1 MKNLNDVFNSVD
13 EAINNVRK
21 NPGFEDMLNKTKQ
34 YARKSAE
41 AIEISRK
48 KIELLDAKTKLSK
61 AYEKFGKQQFAIYDG
76 EEANEQELEAT
87 ANEIIILKGQVEYLD
102 QEIATFKQE
111 LASQF
116 ETKMGKKDE
125 DVVVGDDNIEVVEV
139 DGE

>member
-34 YARKSAE
+34 YAKMSAE

-102 QEIATFKQE
+102 QEIATFKEE

>member
-1 MKNLNDVFNSVD
+1 MKNLSDVFNSVD

-61 AYEKFGKQQFAIYDG
+61 AYEKYGKQQFAIYDG

-102 QEIATFKQE
+102 QEIAAFKEE

>member
-34 YARKSAE
+34 YAKKSAE

-48 KIELLDAKTKLSK
+48 KIELMDAKTKLSK
-61 AYEKFGKQQFAIYDG
+61 AYEKFGKQQFALYDG
-76 EEANEQELEAT
+76 EEVSEQELDAT
-87 ANEIIILKGQVEYLD
+87 ANEIIILKGQVDYLD
-102 QEIATFKQE
+102 KEIAAFKEE

-116 ETKMGKKDE
+116 DAKMGKKDD

>member
-76 EEANEQELEAT
+76 EEANEQEIEAT

-102 QEIATFKQE
+102 QEIATFKEE

>member
-61 AYEKFGKQQFAIYDG
+61 AYEKYGKQQFAIYDG
-76 EEANEQELEAT
+76 EAVDDQELEAT

-102 QEIATFKQE
+102 QEIAAFKEE

>member
-61 AYEKFGKQQFAIYDG
+61 AYEKYGKQQFAIYDG

-102 QEIATFKQE
+102 QEIAAFKEE

>member
-76 EEANEQELEAT
+76 EQANEQELEAT

-102 QEIATFKQE
+102 QEIATFKEE

>member
-76 EEANEQELEAT
+76 EAVDDQELEAT

-102 QEIATFKQE
+102 QEIAAFKEE

>member
-61 AYEKFGKQQFAIYDG
+61 AYEKYGKQQFAIYDG
-76 EEANEQELEAT
+76 ETVDEQELEAT

-102 QEIATFKQE
+102 QEIAAFKEE
-111 LASQF
+111 LASQL

>member
-34 YARKSAE
+34 YAKKSAE

-102 QEIATFKQE
+102 QEIATFKEE

>member
-34 YARKSAE
+34 YAKKSAE

-76 EEANEQELEAT
+76 EEANEQELEVT

-102 QEIATFKQE
+102 QEIAAFKEE

>member
-34 YARKSAE
+34 YAKKSAE

-61 AYEKFGKQQFAIYDG
+61 AYEKFGKQQFALYDG
-76 EEANEQELEAT
+76 AEVSEQEIEAT
-87 ANEIIILKGQVEYLD
+87 ANEIIILKGQVEYLEK
-102 QEIATFKQE
+102 EIAAFKE
-111 LASQF
+111 EIASQF
-116 ETKMGKKDE
+116 DAKMAKKED
-125 DVVVGDDNIEVVEV
+125 DVVVSDDNIEVVEV

>member
-61 AYEKFGKQQFAIYDG
+61 AYEKYGKQQFAIYDG
-76 EEANEQELEAT
+76 EEANGQELEAT

-102 QEIATFKQE
+102 QEIATFKEE

>member
-76 EEANEQELEAT
+76 EEANDQELEAT

-102 QEIATFKQE
+102 QEIAAFKEE

>member
-34 YARKSAE
+34 YAKKSAE

-48 KIELLDAKTKLSK
+48 TIELLDAKTKLSK
-61 AYEKFGKQQFAIYDG
+61 AYEKFGKQQFALYDG
-76 EEANEQELEAT
+76 EEANEQEIEAT

-102 QEIATFKQE
+102 KEIAAFKE
-111 LASQF
+111 EIASQF
-116 ETKMGKKDE
+116 DAKMGKKDD
-125 DVVVGDDNIEVVEV
+125 DVVVDDDSIEVVEV

>member
-34 YARKSAE
+34 YAKKSAE

-61 AYEKFGKQQFAIYDG
+61 AYEKYGKQQFAIYDG

-102 QEIATFKQE
+102 QEIAAFKEE

>member
-61 AYEKFGKQQFAIYDG
+61 SYEKFGKQQFAIYDG

-102 QEIATFKQE
+102 QEIATFKEE

>member
-1 MKNLNDVFNSVD
+1 MKNINDVISSVD

-21 NPGFEDMLNKTKQ
+21 NPNFEDMLNKTKQ
-34 YARKSAE
+34 YAKKSAE

-48 KIELLDAKTKLSK
+48 TIELLDAKTKLSK
-61 AYEKFGKQQFAIYDG
+61 AYEKFGKQQFALYDG
-76 EEANEQELEAT
+76 EEANEQEIEAT

-102 QEIATFKQE
+102 KEIAAFKEE

-116 ETKMGKKDE
+116 DAKMGKKDD
-125 DVVVGDDNIEVVEV
+125 DVVVDDDSIEVVEV

>member
-76 EEANEQELEAT
+76 EEANEQELEVT

-102 QEIATFKQE
+102 QEIAAFKEE

>member
-102 QEIATFKQE
+102 QEIATFKEE

>member
-102 QEIATFKQE
+102 QEIAAFKEE
-111 LASQF
+111 LTSQF

>member
-34 YARKSAE
+34 YAKKSAE

-76 EEANEQELEAT
+76 EEANEQELEPT

-102 QEIATFKQE
+102 QEIATFKEE

>member
-76 EEANEQELEAT
+76 ESVDEQELEAT

-102 QEIATFKQE
+102 QEIAAFKEE

>member
-21 NPGFEDMLNKTKQ
+21 NPGFKDMLNKTKQ

-102 QEIATFKQE
+102 QEIATFKEE

>member
-13 EAINNVRK
+13 EAINIVRK

-102 QEIATFKQE
+102 QEIAAFKEE

>member
-76 EEANEQELEAT
+76 EAVDDQELEAT

-102 QEIATFKQE
+102 QEIAAFKEE

-139 DGE
+139 DCE

>member
-61 AYEKFGKQQFAIYDG
+61 AYEKFGKQQFALYDG
-76 EEANEQELEAT
+76 EEANEQEIEAT

-102 QEIATFKQE
+102 KEIAAFKE
-111 LASQF
+111 EIASQF
-116 ETKMGKKDE
+116 DAKMGKKDD
-125 DVVVGDDNIEVVEV
+125 DVVVDDDSIEVVEV

>member
-34 YARKSAE
+34 YAKKSAE

-102 QEIATFKQE
+102 QEIATFKE
-111 LASQF
+111 EFASQF

>member
-87 ANEIIILKGQVEYLD
+87 ANEIIILKCQVEYLD
-102 QEIATFKQE
+102 QEIAAFKEE

-125 DVVVGDDNIEVVEV
+125 DVVVEDDNIEVVEV

>member
-21 NPGFEDMLNKTKQ
+21 NPSFEDMLNKTKQ

-76 EEANEQELEAT
+76 ETVDEQELEAT

-102 QEIATFKQE
+102 QEIATFKEE

>member
-61 AYEKFGKQQFAIYDG
+61 AYEKYGKQQFAIYDG

-102 QEIATFKQE
+102 QEIAAFKEE

-116 ETKMGKKDE
+116 DTKMGKKDE

>member
-13 EAINNVRK
+13 EALNNVRK

-61 AYEKFGKQQFAIYDG
+61 AYEKYGKQQFAIYDG

-102 QEIATFKQE
+102 QEIAAFKEE